1 MKLIL
6 IDFYIEEEPDMQ
18 NLVCHF
24 VPGALKERLEVRSG
38 CAREAAWKDAPSRT
52 RHTLS
57 SKMDSN
63 KKSKII
69 RGNERLSLQRSH

>member
-1 MKLIL
+1 
-6 IDFYIEEEPDMQ
+6 MQ

-38 CAREAAWKDAPSRT
+38 CAREAAGKDAPSRT

-63 KKSKII
+63 KRAKSSEAMSGYLYND
-69 RGNERLSLQRSH
+69 RTDMLM